1 MIQAANRPW
10 RRSPPQIARKL
21 QPAAK
26 DEGALACAK
35 NSHLLQRA
43 DSVTLHPMSDRG
55 LSLRQARPGDA
66 AALGRLYVEAWQDT
80 YAAILPHRLLANMS
94 AELHAARI
102 GRAIQ
107 KSAVLVAEDSQR
119 RLAGLA
125 GFGAARDRGL
135 GYDGEVYTLYVGPDH
150 LGRGAGRALLHG
162 AFGALKQRG
171 FQSCVIWS
179 HARNHACFFYE
190 AMGGVRIGERRV
202 ILGGMDVDEVAFGW
216 KKLALSPRKLAV
228 RGGQ

>member
-1 MIQAANRPW
+1 M
-10 RRSPPQIARKL
+10 
-21 QPAAK
+21 AK
-26 DEGALACAK
+26 EQDALLCAK
-35 NSHLLQRA
+35 NSHLLGRA
-43 DSVTLHPMSDRG
+43 DSVTLYSMSDRG

-107 KSAVLVAEDSQR
+107 KGAVLVVEDSQR
-119 RLAGLA
+119 RLVGLA

-135 GYDGEVYTLYVGPDH
+135 GHDGEVYTLYVGPDH

-179 HARNHACFFYE
+179 HARNHACYFYE
-190 AMGGVRIGERRV
+190 AMGGMRVGERRV

-216 KKLALSPRKLAV
+216 KKLALSPRKLRV